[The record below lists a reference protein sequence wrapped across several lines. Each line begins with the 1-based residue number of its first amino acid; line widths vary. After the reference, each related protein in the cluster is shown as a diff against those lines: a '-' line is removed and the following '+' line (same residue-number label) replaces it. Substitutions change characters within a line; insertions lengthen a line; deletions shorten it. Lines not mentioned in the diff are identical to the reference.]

1 MNKTVLEYLEGY
13 FDGQLNES
21 ISDDNIMEAFA
32 ELLETAN
39 AVEEYIAEI
48 SNMRIANAAINQ
60 SARGGKEGQLQR
72 VMKKLAKRGGGEEIK
87 RYNRAVRHN
96 APNFTVRGQQA
107 SDASHSSDNTTPA
120 GKFPKGGI
128 TRKKMKDLRGT
139 EDEADARNRIRN
151 RRSKRAER
159 QDIKDM
165 GR

>member
-1 MNKTVLEYLEGY
+1 MNKIVLEYLEGY

-21 ISDDNIMEAFA
+21 TSDDNIMEAFN
-32 ELLETAN
+32 ELLETAD
-39 AVEEYIAEI
+39 AVAEFIAEI
-48 SNMRIANAAINQ
+48 SNERIATAAINQ
-60 SARGGKEGQLQR
+60 SDRGGKEGQLKR

-128 TRKKMKDLRGT
+128 TRETKKGLKGT
-139 EDEADARNRIRN
+139 QAGTDARNRIK
-151 RRSKRAER
+151 SIKAKRTLR